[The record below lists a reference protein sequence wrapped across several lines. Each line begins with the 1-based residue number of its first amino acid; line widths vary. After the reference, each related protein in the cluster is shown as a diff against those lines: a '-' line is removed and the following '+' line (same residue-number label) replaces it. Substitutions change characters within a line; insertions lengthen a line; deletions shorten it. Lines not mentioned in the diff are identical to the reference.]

1 MKHLKSIYSKGYQW
15 ELKALV
21 LLCLFM
27 LCAGVQN
34 TFIAQP
40 PFLKQWMRKVKNH
53 RDWILRIEEASFL
66 EMNMDVKMLKKR
78 KPGNS
83 LYLEFLIKKPDG
95 SFRLINSIDLP
106 GRYDGYYEFNKGTV
120 SLGLLDQN
128 GDGRMEVIAP
138 TFDKFFRPH
147 PNIIFYHSELN
158 QFKLHPKAKP
168 IPFQ

>member
-1 MKHLKSIYSKGYQW
+1 MKYVKSIYSKSNQW
-15 ELKALV
+15 ELKALIV
-21 LLCLFM
+21 LCLFM
-27 LCAGVQN
+27 LCVGVQN
-34 TFIAQP
+34 TFIVQP
-40 PFLKQWMRKVKNH
+40 PFLKQWIGKLKGQ

-78 KPGNS
+78 RPGNS
-83 LYLEFLIKKPDG
+83 LYLEFLAKQPDG
-95 SFRLINSIDLP
+95 SFRLINSVDLP
-106 GRYDGYYEFNKGTV
+106 GRYDGYYEFRKGTV

-147 PNIIFYHSELN
+147 PNIIFYHPELN
-158 QFKLHPKAKP
+158 QFKLRSKARP